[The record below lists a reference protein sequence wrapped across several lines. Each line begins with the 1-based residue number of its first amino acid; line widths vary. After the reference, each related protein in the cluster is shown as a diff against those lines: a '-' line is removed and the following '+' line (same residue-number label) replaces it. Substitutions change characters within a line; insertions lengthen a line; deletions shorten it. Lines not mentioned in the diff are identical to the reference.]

1 MSYTQNPPVVN
12 ANVNIHVPED
22 DIDAIFSQL
31 QQIEPPQQLIARIIA
46 QIPQQT
52 SQVSTECFFLP
63 ILRES
68 EMNFWT
74 IHTRQKNLC

>member
-1 MSYTQNPPVVN
+1 MNYKQNPLALQTN
-12 ANVNIHVPED
+12 SHVLED

-31 QQIEPPQQLIARIIA
+31 QQIEPPQPLIARIMA
-46 QIPQQT
+46 QIPQQAA
-52 SQVSTECFFLP
+52 QVSTESFFLP

-74 IHTRQKNLC
+74 THTRQKNFC